1 MKASLAQSVLR
12 EIQRKRMLRA
22 GERIGVAVSGGADSV
37 ALLRLLLESREA
49 LGIVVCVVH
58 FNHGLRGKASDADE
72 KFVAKLAAAHGLEFF
87 VAREDVRAK
96 ARRERANL
104 EDAGRRARGE
114 FFSEL
119 ESGRRLSRIAVAHT
133 ADDQA
138 ETVLAHILRGTGLA
152 GLAGIHPEAGAVF
165 RPLLKVRR
173 AELRAY
179 LRAKRQTWR
188 EDKTNRDTERTRARI
203 RHKLM
208 PLLEKRFHGAT
219 VEHLC
224 QLAELARED
233 DLHLEAQ
240 AALWEK
246 SFVRY
251 ADESEMAQLP
261 LLEFSEQARAMK
273 TRVIRKIVERLKT
286 RAGQLLSIHVESV
299 LALAEDKESGKLLP
313 LPGGVEVLRER
324 SSLRFRRAG
333 SRGSKGSAGAG
344 SYAYEVH
351 IGPSGTELRLME
363 HECRLHFRV
372 IDWVAQGR
380 ETKDVRSVT
389 DALLDRELLS
399 GSLVVRSWQP
409 GDAMRPMGHQKRHT
423 LARLWNQAGVNRWE
437 KAVWPVLTSNGQVAW
452 ARGLTVATE
461 FAVSE
466 QTRSGV
472 VITLEEKS

>member
-1 MKASLAQSVLR
+1 MVR
-12 EIQRKRMLRA
+12 P

-37 ALLRLLLESREA
+37 ALLLLMLELRES
-49 LGIVVCVVH
+49 LGIVVCVAH
-58 FNHGLRGKASDADE
+58 LNHRLRAKDSDSDE
-72 KFVAKLAAAHGLEFF
+72 KFVAKLANAHGLEFF
-87 VAREDVRAK
+87 VKREDVGAK
-96 ARRERANL
+96 AKRERANL
-104 EDAGRRARGE
+104 EDAGRRARGA

-119 ESGRRLSRIAVAHT
+119 VSSGRVSRMAVAHT

-138 ETVLAHILRGTGLA
+138 ETVLAHIMRGTGLA
-152 GLAGIHPEAGAVF
+152 GLAGIHAEAGAVF

-188 EDKTNRDTERTRARI
+188 EDKTNKDMERTRARI
-203 RHKLM
+203 RNELM
-208 PLLEKRFHGAT
+208 PLLEKRFQGAT

-233 DLHLEAQ
+233 ELHLEAQ
-240 AALWEK
+240 ATLWEK
-246 SFVRY
+246 SFVRQHTGKN
-251 ADESEMAQLP
+251 DTAQLP
-261 LLEFSEQARAMK
+261 LLEFSEQSRAMK
-273 TRVIRKIVERLKT
+273 TRVIRRIVERLKT
-286 RAGQLLSIHVESV
+286 RAGQLSSLHVESV
-299 LALAEDKESGKLLP
+299 LALAEDNESGKLLP

-333 SRGSKGSAGAG
+333 SRGRNGRVATG

-351 IGPSGTELRLME
+351 LGPSGTELRLME

-380 ETKDVRSVT
+380 ETKDVSNVT
-389 DALLDRELLS
+389 SALLDRELLS
-399 GSLVVRSWQP
+399 GPLVVRNWQP
-409 GDAMRPMGHQKRHT
+409 GDAMQPTGHQKRHT
-423 LARLWNQAGVNRWE
+423 LARLWNEAGVSRWE

-452 ARGLTVATE
+452 ARGLKVAAE

-466 QTRSGV
+466 RTRSGV